1 MASDVTMPRLSD
13 SMEEGTVLKWLVEEG
28 GEVKRGEPLV
38 EIETDKANMTYDADS
53 DGVLVEI
60 VAQEGDTLP
69 IGEVIARIGEA
80 GEAKSS
86 GGDEESAGDEE
97 ASAEGDTEGE
107 EAEGESDA
115 KTESE
120 SDAEAESESES
131 ESDAEADG
139 DGGTRAGAEDEGESG
154 ADGEGESGADGEGE
168 SGADGEGESGADGEG
183 ESGADGEGGGEAD
196 ADGDADAD
204 ADADGAEAESDGEAG
219 DGDSEAAVAGAEA
232 GGGETQAAAGTATRE
247 KPSGGNGA
255 GRVKASPVARRMARD
270 LGVELAQ
277 LEGTGPG
284 GRIVKADVQ
293 AAAENGGGAKAGAA
307 EPADD
312 TAEPKAAEAKPEK
325 KDKPKKADAK
335 KAEEKKE
342 PAKEP
347 QRSEAGPKGEAEIQ
361 ELTKLQQTVSR
372 RMAESKATAPEF
384 SISLTVDMT
393 AAVALRERLK
403 EISDPVPSFND
414 MVVKASAS
422 ALREFPRVNGAYRD
436 GKFELY
442 EKVNVGI
449 AVAAQDA
456 LVVPTVFDADKKSL
470 GQIARD
476 ARQVIEKVKE
486 KTVTPPELSGGTFT
500 VSNLGMFGIEQFT
513 AIINPPQAAIL
524 TVGKLEKRPAV
535 DDKGKIVARD
545 QMVLTLVCD
554 HRILYGAD
562 GAQFLARVKELLQQ
576 PLSLAL

>member
-13 SMEEGTVLKWLVEEG
+13 SMEEGTVLKWLVDEG

-60 VAQEGDTLP
+60 VAQEGDTLA

-80 GEAKSS
+80 GEAKSGGGEEES
-86 GGDEESAGDEE
+86 SGDEAEGGEEGEAEASAEESAEEAEEEGAEDAEPAKAEADAEGEGEADAEAEGAAEAEGTDDAAAAGDEE
-97 ASAEGDTEGE
+97 GE
-107 EAEGESDA
+107 
-115 KTESE
+115 T
-120 SDAEAESESES
+120 
-131 ESDAEADG
+131 
-139 DGGTRAGAEDEGESG
+139 
-154 ADGEGESGADGEGE
+154 
-168 SGADGEGESGADGEG
+168 
-183 ESGADGEGGGEAD
+183 
-196 ADGDADAD
+196 
-204 ADADGAEAESDGEAG
+204 
-219 DGDSEAAVAGAEA
+219 AVAGAEG

-247 KPSGGNGA
+247 RPSGGNGD

-293 AAAENGGGAKAGAA
+293 AAAENGGAK
-307 EPADD
+307 
-312 TAEPKAAEAKPEK
+312 AEAKTEPAEQPEAAETKQKEKEK
-325 KDKPKKADAK
+325 KEKPKE
-335 KAEEKKE
+335 AEEKRE

-347 QRSEAGPKGEAEIQ
+347 QRGEVGAKGEAEVQ
-361 ELTKLQQTVSR
+361 ELTRLQQTVSR
-372 RMAESKATAPEF
+372 RMAESKATAPDF
-384 SISLTVDMT
+384 SIALTVDMT
-393 AAVALRERLK
+393 AAVELRERLK
-403 EISDPVPSFND
+403 QISDPVPSFND
-414 MVVKASAS
+414 MVVKAA
-422 ALREFPRVNGAYRD
+422 ANGLREFPRVNGAYRD

-442 EKVNVGI
+442 ERVNIGI

-476 ARQVIEKVKE
+476 AREVIEKVKE

-524 TVGKLEKRPAV
+524 TVGKLAKQPAV
-535 DDKGKIVARD
+535 DDKGKLVARD

-562 GAQFLARVKELLQQ
+562 GAQFLARVKELLEQ

>member
-13 SMEEGTVLKWLVEEG
+13 SMEEGTVLKWLVDEG

-53 DGVLVEI
+53 NGVLVEI
-60 VAQEGDTLP
+60 LAQEGDTLP
-69 IGEVIARIGEA
+69 IGEVIARIGEE

-86 GGDEESAGDEE
+86 GEAEESSGEEE
-97 ASAEGDTEGE
+97 AC
-107 EAEGESDA
+107 
-115 KTESE
+115 
-120 SDAEAESESES
+120 
-131 ESDAEADG
+131 AEADEAAG
-139 DGGTRAGAEDEGESG
+139 DDE
-154 ADGEGESGADGEGE
+154 
-168 SGADGEGESGADGEG
+168 
-183 ESGADGEGGGEAD
+183 
-196 ADGDADAD
+196 
-204 ADADGAEAESDGEAG
+204 GAEAEPAKAEGEDEVAGESDDEAAAEREQEADAGG
-219 DGDSEAAVAGAEA
+219 DEEEVAVAGAEA

-247 KPSGGNGA
+247 KSSEGNGD

-293 AAAENGGGAKAGAA
+293 AAAENGGGGTT
-307 EPADD
+307 E
-312 TAEPKAAEAKPEK
+312 TAEEPESATEEKPKK
-325 KDKPKKADAK
+325 KDKAK
-335 KAEEKKE
+335 KRKEDKKE
-342 PAKEP
+342 PAREAK
-347 QRSEAGPKGEAEIQ
+347 RSEAGAKGEAEIQ
-361 ELTKLQQTVSR
+361 ELTRLQQTVSR
-372 RMAESKATAPEF
+372 RMAESKATAPDF

-393 AAVALRERLK
+393 AAVELRERLK
-403 EISDPVPSFND
+403 QISDPVPSFND

-442 EKVNVGI
+442 ENVNIGI

-456 LVVPTVFDADKKSL
+456 LVVPTVFDADQKSL

-524 TVGKLEKRPAV
+524 TVGKLEKKPAV
-535 DDKGKIVARD
+535 DDKGKVVARD

-562 GAQFLARVKELLQQ
+562 GAQFLARVKELLEQ

>member
-13 SMEEGTVLKWLVEEG
+13 SMEEGTVLKWLVDEG

-80 GEAKSS
+80 GEAKAG
-86 GGDEESAGDEE
+86 GGDEESAGAE
-97 ASAEGDTEGE
+97 AEAKTGVE
-107 EAEGESDA
+107 EAEEGRE
-115 KTESE
+115 
-120 SDAEAESESES
+120 EAEE
-131 ESDAEADG
+131 
-139 DGGTRAGAEDEGESG
+139 
-154 ADGEGESGADGEGE
+154 
-168 SGADGEGESGADGEG
+168 
-183 ESGADGEGGGEAD
+183 GGEAEEE
-196 ADGDADAD
+196 
-204 ADADGAEAESDGEAG
+204 GAEEAEPAKAEGPAADEAAAGG
-219 DGDSEAAVAGAEA
+219 DEEGEAAVAGAEA

-247 KPSGGNGA
+247 RPTGGNGD

-284 GRIVKADVQ
+284 GRIVKADVE
-293 AAAENGGGAKAGAA
+293 AAAENGGAK
-307 EPADD
+307 
-312 TAEPKAAEAKPEK
+312 AEAKAEIAEEPERAEVK
-325 KDKPKKADAK
+325 EKEKPK

-342 PAKEP
+342 PAREP
-347 QRSEAGPKGEAEIQ
+347 QRVEVGAKGEAEIQ
-361 ELTKLQQTVSR
+361 ELTRLQQTVSR
-372 RMAESKATAPEF
+372 RMAESKATAPDF
-384 SISLTVDMT
+384 SIALTVDMT
-393 AAVALRERLK
+393 AAVELRERLK
-403 EISDPVPSFND
+403 QISDPVPSFND
-414 MVVKASAS
+414 MVVKAA
-422 ALREFPRVNGAYRD
+422 ANVLREFPRVNGAYRD

-442 EKVNVGI
+442 ERVNVGI

-456 LVVPTVFDADKKSL
+456 LVVPTLFDTDKKSL

-476 ARQVIEKVKE
+476 AREVIEKVKE

-524 TVGKLEKRPAV
+524 TVGKLEKKPAV
-535 DDKGKIVARD
+535 DDRGKLVARD

-562 GAQFLARVKELLQQ
+562 GAQFLARVKELLEQ

>member
-13 SMEEGTVLKWLVEEG
+13 SMEEGTVLKWLVDEG

-38 EIETDKANMTYDADS
+38 EIETDKANMTYDADT

-60 VAQEGDTLP
+60 VAQEGDTLE
-69 IGEVIARIGEA
+69 IGEVIARIGDA
-80 GEAKSS
+80 GEAKSG
-86 GGDEESAGDEE
+86 GGDEESAAEEEEAGEAAEASGEDEAAEGGDEAEEEGAEE
-97 ASAEGDTEGE
+97 AEPAQAEGDA
-107 EAEGESDA
+107 EAEGEG
-115 KTESE
+115 
-120 SDAEAESESES
+120 EAEGEDVAE
-131 ESDAEADG
+131 EAEADG
-139 DGGTRAGAEDEGESG
+139 DGEG
-154 ADGEGESGADGEGE
+154 
-168 SGADGEGESGADGEG
+168 
-183 ESGADGEGGGEAD
+183 
-196 ADGDADAD
+196 
-204 ADADGAEAESDGEAG
+204 GAEAEGEG
-219 DGDSEAAVAGAEA
+219 DGEAAVAGAEG

-247 KPSGGNGA
+247 RPSGGNGD

-293 AAAENGGGAKAGAA
+293 AAAENGGAKA
-307 EPADD
+307 E
-312 TAEPKAAEAKPEK
+312 TAEQPEEVEAAAPKQKGKK
-325 KDKPKKADAK
+325 KDKAK
-335 KAEEKKE
+335 KDEEKKE

-347 QRSEAGPKGEAEIQ
+347 ERGEVGAKGEAEIQ
-361 ELTKLQQTVSR
+361 ELTRLQQTVSR
-372 RMAESKATAPEF
+372 RMAESKATAPDF
-384 SISLTVDMT
+384 TIALTVDMT
-393 AAVALRERLK
+393 AAVELRERLK
-403 EISDPVPSFND
+403 QISDPVPSFND
-414 MVVKASAS
+414 MVVKAAAN

-442 EKVNVGI
+442 ERVNVGI

-524 TVGKLEKRPAV
+524 TVGKLAKQPAV
-535 DDKGKIVARD
+535 DDKGKVVARD

-562 GAQFLARVKELLQQ
+562 GAQFLARVKELLEQ

>member
-28 GEVKRGEPLV
+28 GDVKRGEPLV

-80 GEAKSS
+80 GEAKS
-86 GGDEESAGDEE
+86 GGEEE
-97 ASAEGDTEGE
+97 AEAGGETEAGGEEAEEEAAEEAEPAKAEGEDETEGEEGAEEAEPAKAEGEGEE
-107 EAEGESDA
+107 EAEGEA
-115 KTESE
+115 
-120 SDAEAESESES
+120 DAEAE
-131 ESDAEADG
+131 
-139 DGGTRAGAEDEGESG
+139 GAED
-154 ADGEGESGADGEGE
+154 
-168 SGADGEGESGADGEG
+168 
-183 ESGADGEGGGEAD
+183 
-196 ADGDADAD
+196 
-204 ADADGAEAESDGEAG
+204 AEPAKAESDEEG
-219 DGDSEAAVAGAEA
+219 EAAVAGAEA

-247 KPSGGNGA
+247 RPSGGNGD

-293 AAAENGGGAKAGAA
+293 AAAENGGAKPEAKA
-307 EPADD
+307 EI
-312 TAEPKAAEAKPEK
+312 AEAKPKEK
-325 KDKPKKADAK
+325 EKEEPR
-335 KAEEKKE
+335 KAEEKE

-347 QRSEAGPKGEAEIQ
+347 QRGEAGAKGEAEIQ
-361 ELTKLQQTVSR
+361 ELTRLQQTVSR

-384 SISLTVDMT
+384 SIALTVDMT
-393 AAVALRERLK
+393 AAVELRARLK
-403 EISDPVPSFND
+403 QISDPVPSFND
-414 MVVKASAS
+414 MVVKAA
-422 ALREFPRVNGAYRD
+422 ANVLREFPRVNGAYRD

-442 EKVNVGI
+442 ERVNVGI

-476 ARQVIEKVKE
+476 ARAVIGKVQE

-524 TVGKLEKRPAV
+524 TVGKLAKKPAV
-535 DDKGKIVARD
+535 DDKGKVVARD
-545 QMVLTLVCD
+545 QMVLTLICD

-562 GAQFLARVKELLQQ
+562 GAQFLARVKELLEQ

>member
-13 SMEEGTVLKWLVEEG
+13 SMEEGTVLKWLVDEG

-60 VAQEGDTLP
+60 VAEEGDTLA
-69 IGEVIARIGEA
+69 IGEIIARIGEA
-80 GEAKSS
+80 GEAKSGGGEEES
-86 GGDEESAGDEE
+86 SGDEAEGGEDEEAEASAEESADEAEEEGAKDAERAKAEADAEGEADAEAEGAAEAEGTDEAAAAGDEE
-97 ASAEGDTEGE
+97 GE
-107 EAEGESDA
+107 
-115 KTESE
+115 T
-120 SDAEAESESES
+120 
-131 ESDAEADG
+131 
-139 DGGTRAGAEDEGESG
+139 
-154 ADGEGESGADGEGE
+154 
-168 SGADGEGESGADGEG
+168 
-183 ESGADGEGGGEAD
+183 
-196 ADGDADAD
+196 
-204 ADADGAEAESDGEAG
+204 
-219 DGDSEAAVAGAEA
+219 AVAGAEG

-247 KPSGGNGA
+247 RPSGGNGD

-293 AAAENGGGAKAGAA
+293 AAAENGGAKAEVKTEPAERPEAA
-307 EPADD
+307 E
-312 TAEPKAAEAKPEK
+312 TKQKEK
-325 KDKPKKADAK
+325 EKEKEKPKE
-335 KAEEKKE
+335 AEEKRE
-342 PAKEP
+342 RAKEP
-347 QRSEAGPKGEAEIQ
+347 QRAEAGAKGEAEVQ
-361 ELTKLQQTVSR
+361 ELTRLQQTVSR
-372 RMAESKATAPEF
+372 RMAESKATAPDF
-384 SISLTVDMT
+384 SIALTVDMT
-393 AAVALRERLK
+393 AAVELRERLK
-403 EISDPVPSFND
+403 QISDPVPSFND
-414 MVVKASAS
+414 MVVKAA
-422 ALREFPRVNGAYRD
+422 ANGLREFPRVNGAYRD

-442 EKVNVGI
+442 ERVNIGI

-476 ARQVIEKVKE
+476 AREVIEKVKE

-524 TVGKLEKRPAV
+524 TVGKLAKQPAV
-535 DDKGKIVARD
+535 DDKGKVVARD

-562 GAQFLARVKELLQQ
+562 GAQFLARVKELLEQ